1 MSSANASFKGS
12 SRTVNEFNLPRQCI
26 RNYFPSRKCFTFPF
40 PTAPENVSRLES
52 LDPSDLSPDFQEVT
66 ERFCKFVC
74 DKSEVK
80 KLKDGYTVT
89 GRGDSTGFMKLC
101 IYICNNCI

>member
-1 MSSANASFKGS
+1 MHLLIKGS

-40 PTAPENVSRLES
+40 PTAPEKVSHLES
-52 LDPSDLSPDFQEVT
+52 LDPAELFPDFQEVT
-66 ERFCKFVC
+66 QSFCNFVF

-89 GRGDSTGFMKLC
+89 GRGDPIGF
-101 IYICNNCI
+101 NNDVT